1 MQGGTSGQ
9 SGSPLTS
16 IRTVIYRAILIGQR
30 QFVKNRCIFRCFL
43 PIDVCDSATTVALAR
58 SRGLQPTVRLQT
70 IRKAPI
76 GATATPAKKI
86 AVAPIGALGPNF
98 ILSVG

>member
-1 MQGGTSGQ
+1 MVRGAF
-9 SGSPLTS
+9 
-16 IRTVIYRAILIGQR
+16 IECRFVGQR

-58 SRGLQPTVRLQT
+58 NRGLQPTVRLQT

>member
-1 MQGGTSGQ
+1 
-9 SGSPLTS
+9 
-16 IRTVIYRAILIGQR
+16 
-30 QFVKNRCIFRCFL
+30 
-43 PIDVCDSATTVALAR
+43 
-58 SRGLQPTVRLQT
+58 LQT

>member
-1 MQGGTSGQ
+1 VAADFIS
-9 SGSPLTS
+9 
-16 IRTVIYRAILIGQR
+16 RRALAPVFDGNQKSAARLIGQR

-76 GATATPAKKI
+76 GA
-86 AVAPIGALGPNF
+86 LGPNS
-98 ILSVG
+98 ILSVV